1 MLQNYRQLEQCR
13 QAGEDKR
20 KTEFCVHY
28 MIKKSI
34 KEILTGISVEEDW
47 LLLLVDLAYLKKIKI
62 KQEL

>member
-34 KEILTGISVEEDW
+34 KEIYRIIQQSEKCGNTLYHKDNW
-47 LLLLVDLAYLKKIKI
+47 LFIF
-62 KQEL
+62 